1 MSGHSKWATTKR
13 HKAIIDAKKSSIFTK
28 LANLISLAARVGGDP
43 EANFQLKMAIDR
55 ARSVSMPKDNIDR
68 AIKRGTG
75 ELEGQQIEEFLYEGY
90 GPEGIAIILEI
101 VTDNKNRASQE
112 VKHLLSKYGGKLAGP
127 GSVLWQ
133 FDHRGVITLDLEKLN
148 DEVQLSLIDA
158 GAEDIKTEG
167 GITLITAVD
176 NLNNLKNKV
185 EELNLPI
192 LDQGLEYVAKEI
204 IKPEKDGSLLK
215 LFEELDECDD
225 ISNFYTNA
233 NL

>member
-75 ELEGQQIEEFLYEGY
+75 ELEGQQIEEFLYDGY